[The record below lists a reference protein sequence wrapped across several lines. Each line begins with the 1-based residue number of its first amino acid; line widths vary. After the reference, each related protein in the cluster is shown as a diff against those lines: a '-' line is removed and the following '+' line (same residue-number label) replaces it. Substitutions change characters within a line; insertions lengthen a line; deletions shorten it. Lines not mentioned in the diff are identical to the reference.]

1 MRHCPNDLPS
11 GLRFAIAPVIAAL
24 AISLGAGFATT
35 GPAQAGGIKC
45 INGFQIVKGA
55 RLATPYCQ
63 DNLLA
68 QVAREYGSRVSAKTI
83 RNNPNEKRNV
93 CRLIGQDIRV
103 KHNCDTILPT
113 PSIGG
118 GM

>member
-1 MRHCPNDLPS
+1 MRNLERGPLS
-11 GLRFAIAPVIAAL
+11 GPRFALVAMMVVVAV
-24 AISLGAGFATT
+24 GFTESK
-35 GPAQAGGIKC
+35 PAEARGIKC
-45 INGFQIVKGA
+45 INGYQVVKGA

-68 QVAREYGSRVSAKTI
+68 EVAREYGSRVSAKTI
-83 RNNPNEKRNV
+83 RNNPNKKRNV

-113 PSIGG
+113 PSVGG
-118 GM
+118 GL

>member
-1 MRHCPNDLPS
+1 MRHSLKALSSSC
-11 GLRFAIAPVIAAL
+11 RFAVAFAIAAVGSGLAA
-24 AISLGAGFATT
+24 AD
-35 GPAQAGGIKC
+35 PAEAGGIKC

-113 PSIGG
+113 PSVGG
-118 GM
+118 GF

>member
-1 MRHCPNDLPS
+1 MRNFERGPLS
-11 GLRFAIAPVIAAL
+11 GPRFALVAML
-24 AISLGAGFATT
+24 AGVAFGLTSSE
-35 GPAQAGGIKC
+35 PAEARGIKC
-45 INGFQIVKGA
+45 INGYQVVKGA

-68 QVAREYGSRVSAKTI
+68 EVAREYGSRVSAKTI

-113 PSIGG
+113 PSVGG
-118 GM
+118 GL

>member
-1 MRHCPNDLPS
+1 MRNSAPIQLTGC
-11 GLRFAIAPVIAAL
+11 RFALVAMMAGVAF
-24 AISLGAGFATT
+24 GFAASK
-35 GPAQAGGIKC
+35 PAEARGIKC
-45 INGFQIVKGA
+45 INGYQVVKGA

-68 QVAREYGSRVSAKTI
+68 EVAREYGSRVSAKTI

-103 KHNCDTILPT
+103 KHNCDMILPT

-118 GM
+118 GL